1 METKHTDYFKIATD
15 ITKQAREHY
24 ETEAAIAVKRITY
37 DDAVRHLHRDGQQ
50 AYDYMAADCVMGAY
64 ARLKAEN
71 ARLRA
76 LLERALEQSARVHP
90 DFAEKIRA
98 ALKVTK

>member
-1 METKHTDYFKIATD
+1 ME
-15 ITKQAREHY
+15 TKQAREHY
-24 ETEAAIAVKRITY
+24 ETEAEYAVLRE
-37 DDAVRHLHRDGQQ
+37 
-50 AYDYMAADCVMGAY
+50 
-64 ARLKAEN
+64 EN
-71 ARLRA
+71 KRLRA